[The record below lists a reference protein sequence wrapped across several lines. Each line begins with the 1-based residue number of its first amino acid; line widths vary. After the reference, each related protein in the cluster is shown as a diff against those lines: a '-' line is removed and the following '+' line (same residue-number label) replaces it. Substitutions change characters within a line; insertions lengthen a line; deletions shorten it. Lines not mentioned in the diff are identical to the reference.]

1 MELKLKP
8 SQENKH
14 PKRGLLIKGDSPLVW
29 LEGLKVVNLN
39 LETVQVYPIPSG
51 QANVLYGCVVLL
63 NDTHE
68 LKEAGSASYC
78 QLINDKLFILQYSA
92 IEPGLSEEEWQK
104 LFNENYHFFHPETG
118 LVELVEQVNWNAIL
132 ALPHEREVNIIT
144 PLKGV
149 EIPKFISSLSLEG
162 NAEDLLKS
170 LDDVEG
176 DELDDLPFNLK
187 KIMKGNQ
194 KEMDKLL
201 KFLEKNPDLA
211 LKYGVPLSMAGTG
224 RGGFGGIFTFG
235 RGGGFSGGF
244 SEISRIG
251 KYVVAVI
258 ITIILIVFIG
268 SVLESKG
275 EKGFGG
281 VYIML
286 FMIIFGIFRGL
297 INSDSSAPVGGGIAQ
312 IDNDRYRTLQQKY
325 EELANQYINQKE
337 YKKAA
342 QVYLKLL
349 KNNIKAAEALEKG
362 EHYAEAGVIYR
373 DKCTQKEKAAE
384 CFVKGRMYTEALVIY
399 KDLNMNEETGDVYIL
414 LNKKEEANRYYTIVA
429 DGYKE
434 NNMYVK
440 ASLIYRDKMQQ
451 PELGQDMLLE
461 GWNNNKDAFNCLN
474 NYLNNINED
483 KDAVK
488 AINKVYER
496 LEINQRQPFLN
507 VIRLEYRKR
516 DNFKEDIRDIAYE
529 VISQE
534 MKTNPSITSE
544 LIDYNK
550 EDKSIVKDVMKYKAQ
565 AKNRR

>member
-14 PKRGLLIKGDSPLVW
+14 PKRGLLVRGSSPLVW

-39 LETVQVYPIPSG
+39 LERVQMYPIPSG
-51 QANVLYGCVVLL
+51 QANVLYGCIVLL
-63 NDTHE
+63 NDVHE
-68 LKEAGSASYC
+68 LKETGSASYY
-78 QLINDKLFILQYSA
+78 QLINDKLFIPQYSA
-92 IEPGLSEEEWQK
+92 LEPGLSEEEWQK
-104 LFNENYHFFHPETG
+104 LFSENYHFFHPETG
-118 LVELVEQVNWNAIL
+118 LVELEEKVNWNTVL
-132 ALPHEREVNIIT
+132 TLPQEKEINLIK

-149 EIPKFISSLSLEG
+149 EIPKLISSISLEG

-176 DELDDLPFNLK
+176 NELDDLPFNLK

-194 KEMDKLL
+194 REMDKLL
-201 KFLEKNPDLA
+201 KFLEKNPELA
-211 LKYGVPLSMAGTG
+211 LKYGIPLSMAGTG
-224 RGGFGGIFTFG
+224 RGGSGGVFTFG
-235 RGGGFSGGF
+235 GGGFSGVS

-251 KYVVAVI
+251 KYIVAVI

-286 FMIIFGIFRGL
+286 FMIIFGIFRRL
-297 INSDSSAPVGGGIAQ
+297 INSDSSAPSGGGIAQ

-337 YKKAA
+337 FKKAA

-349 KNNIKAAEALEKG
+349 KNNIKAAEVLEKG
-362 EHYAEAGVIYR
+362 EYYAEAGVIYR
-373 DKCTQKEKAAE
+373 DKCQQKEKAAE
-384 CFVKGRMYTEALVIY
+384 CFVKGKMYTEAIVIY
-399 KDLNMNEETGDVYIL
+399 KDLNMNEEAGDVYIL
-414 LNKKEEANRYYTIVA
+414 LNKKEEANSYYTIVA
-429 DGYKE
+429 DGYKDKD
-434 NNMYVK
+434 MYVK
-440 ASLIYRDKMQQ
+440 ASLIYKDKMQQ

-488 AINKVYER
+488 AINKVYEK
-496 LEINQRQPFLN
+496 LKSNQRQPFLN
-507 VIRLEYRKR
+507 AIRLEYRKR

-534 MKTNPSITSE
+534 MKINPSITSE
-544 LIDYNK
+544 LVDYNK

-565 AKNRR
+565 ARNRR